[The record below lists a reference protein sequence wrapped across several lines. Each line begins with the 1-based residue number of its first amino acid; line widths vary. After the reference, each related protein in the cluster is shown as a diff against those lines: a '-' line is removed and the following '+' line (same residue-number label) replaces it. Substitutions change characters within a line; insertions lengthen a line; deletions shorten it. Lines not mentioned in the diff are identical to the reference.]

1 MPNTN
6 TDFEEV
12 FKLQFSAL
20 CNVANNIIKNEKA
33 SEDIVQEIFVKLWQ
47 NKNRL
52 SEVNNIKAY
61 LYRSVTNSCID
72 YLKRNKNVISIGLI
86 HNNEASSPS
95 HGESIMIEKELE
107 LRIEK
112 ALRQLPPKCKAIF
125 VLSRHEGLKYKE
137 IAEYLKISAKTVENQ
152 MGIALS
158 KLRKELQSYLTKEFT
173 VPVLKASEPFSV
185 EGRER
190 SAI

>member
-47 NKNRL
+47 NKQRL
-52 SEVNNIKAY
+52 SEIDNIKAY
-61 LYRSVTNSCID
+61 LYRSVTNACID

-86 HNNEASSPS
+86 HIEASSPS

-107 LRIEK
+107 VRIEK

-137 IAEYLKISAKTVENQ
+137 IADYLKISAKTVENQ

-158 KLRKELQSYLTKEFT
+158 KLRKELQSYLTREFT
-173 VPVLKASEPFSV
+173 APVLKASEPFSV